1 MPLLANSPNLHD
13 HLILTGLIAI
23 LTSLLASQILFKLAY
38 LLPRLVFK
46 PQAIQMRVLIRPL
59 RHVFHKDTPWY
70 KKSFLLNYALLWQ
83 GGSMP
88 LQTMRAAQLGRIE
101 ILTIGIALISISLF
115 NDLAT
120 AATATLLGWWLL
132 LSAEIDQ
139 EHQLL
144 LDSLTLPLV
153 WLGLL
158 ANLVFS
164 WVSLEQAI
172 LGAVLGY
179 LLLWGVYQ
187 LHFALTKREG
197 MGYGDFKLTA
207 ALGAWV
213 GLANLPLIL
222 IMAAIIALFIS
233 LWRRWRYGDA
243 MNQMFPFG
251 PSLALAGWIVAM
263 LVMI

>member
-1 MPLLANSPNLHD
+1 
-13 HLILTGLIAI
+13 
-23 LTSLLASQILFKLAY
+23 
-38 LLPRLVFK
+38 V
-46 PQAIQMRVLIRPL
+46 
-59 RHVFHKDTPWY
+59 
-70 KKSFLLNYALLWQ
+70 
-83 GGSMP
+83 
-88 LQTMRAAQLGRIE
+88 
-101 ILTIGIALISISLF
+101 IALISISLF
-115 NDLAT
+115 NDVTT
-120 AATATLLGWWLL
+120 AITATLLGWWLL

-158 ANLVFS
+158 ANLVFG
-164 WVSLEQAI
+164 WVSLDEAI

-213 GLANLPLIL
+213 GVTNLPLIL
-222 IMAAIIALFIS
+222 IMAAIIALLIS
-233 LWRRWRYGDA
+233 LWRRWRYRDA

-251 PSLALAGWIVAM
+251 PSLALAGWVVTL
-263 LVMI
+263 LVMM